1 MNFRYLSARKIETAV
16 FILFSIW
23 FLVILT
29 SPFLVPSDT
38 VNDLSG
44 FVGQIDNAEIV
55 ERMNPLPRIIYTIGD
70 IYCHQKSDR
79 SYFINGN
86 QMPFCARDFGIFA
99 GLTLGMLIALLAPK
113 IRINAITF
121 VLMFIP
127 LVIDGALQLLTS
139 YESTNPLRLFTGIL
153 AGIAVAMLLSSLIRE
168 IFADQRK
175 NEIKLNENP

>member
-1 MNFRYLSARKIETAV
+1 MNLRLARAAMIEIFV
-16 FILFSIW
+16 FFIFSIW
-23 FLVILT
+23 LLLVFI

-38 VNDLSG
+38 VDDLSG
-44 FVGQIDNAEIV
+44 LVGRIDNAGIV

-86 QMPFCARDFGIFA
+86 QMPFCARDVGIFI
-99 GLTLGMLIALLAPK
+99 GLTLGMLVALFAHG

-127 LVIDGALQLLTS
+127 LVIDGALQFFTS
-139 YESTNPLRLFTGIL
+139 YESTNPVRLFTGIL
-153 AGIAVAMLLSSLIRE
+153 AGTAVAMLLSSFIEE
-168 IFADQRK
+168 IFGDRRK
-175 NEIKLNENP
+175 NEPN